1 MARPTWRV
9 RDEPKLGAGSGHAS
23 KDSVGKLERITPL
36 GVRSQPELASE
47 SSKRVQTG
55 EPTQFTKMSWRASG
69 PSPSSSCKSI
79 PNPGRRSPHSWTNG
93 SIIRRSGG
101 RLGWPVRKPQMPA
114 FCRPFANSCPS
125 QRRPFSKRCRN
136 STTRAEI
143 QARPRGLSPGAH
155 GPGRAPLLP
164 PATPAAAR
172 RRMEIV
178 FPGKLRS
185 QQPAD
190 EAIPPS
196 AHHIVGIEDRNRA
209 GGWGTAPGR
218 NPYSP

>member
-1 MARPTWRV
+1 MSNMTYFTERRRLEMARPTWRV

-114 FCRPFANSCPS
+114 FCQLLSQPPPAFLETSRPG
-125 QRRPFSKRCRN
+125 R
-136 STTRAEI
+136 T
-143 QARPRGLSPGAH
+143 GPGALRYC
-155 GPGRAPLLP
+155 PQP
-164 PATPAAAR
+164 PR
-172 RRMEIV
+172 
-178 FPGKLRS
+178 
-185 QQPAD
+185 
-190 EAIPPS
+190 PPP
-196 AHHIVGIEDRNRA
+196 A
-209 GGWGTAPGR
+209 GGWKSYSLESSAPSSQR
-218 NPYSP
+218 TKQSHRLRII